1 MSEASDAHHQAKTD
15 AADLPSAPL
24 RLSSDLQSIF
34 EQSYPRFSDAEY
46 ARRHAGIARAMEA
59 KGVDHVLIVT
69 VQNVGNATRWMTC
82 WPGTAEALLL
92 FRRGERM
99 GMFGAYHNPAAGAPD
114 GSRDLRALS

>member
-1 MSEASDAHHQAKTD
+1 MTPEAAGYALQ
-15 AADLPSAPL
+15 
-24 RLSSDLQSIF
+24 LSSDLRSIF

-69 VQNVGNATRWMTC
+69 VQNVGNATRWMTG

-99 GMFGAYHNPAAGAPD
+99 VMFVEYHNPAAGAAD
-114 GSRDLRALS
+114 GSRYRRALGRGKGHR